1 MNKFPIY
8 NCPDILLYD
17 YDNEYE
23 KLYQSKVYELEGAL
37 QLFDNDNRLNEV
49 YKHLLKYER
58 LLPDKKLKFNGEIN
72 NIRFV
77 LINKVKSAL
86 DKGYELIS
94 LADPLSSIEFLG
106 LKAAKTYLDIFLLD
120 FLYEIKQICE
130 GRAFIHLCPKLSI
143 LLIKAMETDKKRLEY
158 KAYTIEVNNV
168 KLDKTYPSVVHAL
181 IYDRKRKEIISCLKC
196 IHFFGKTD
204 TVAVIKFNKKD
215 IAASLLK

>member
-17 YDNEYE
+17 YDNDYE

-37 QLFDNDNRLNEV
+37 QIFDSDNRLNEV

-58 LLPDKKLKFNGEIN
+58 LSPDKKLKFDMEIN
-72 NIRFV
+72 NIRLV

-120 FLYEIKQICE
+120 FLYDIKQICE

-143 LLIKAMETDKKRLEY
+143 LLIKAMEIDKKRLEY
-158 KAYTIEVNNV
+158 KAYTIEVDNV
-168 KLDKTYPSVVHAL
+168 KLDKTYPSIVHAL

>member
-8 NCPDILLYD
+8 NCPDILLYEYNND
-17 YDNEYE
+17 YE

-58 LLPDKKLKFNGEIN
+58 LLPDKKLKFDMEIN
-72 NIRFV
+72 NIRLV

-143 LLIKAMETDKKRLEY
+143 LLIKAMEIDKKRLEY
-158 KAYTIEVNNV
+158 KAYTIEVDNV
-168 KLDKTYPSVVHAL
+168 KLDKTYPSIVHAL
-181 IYDRKRKEIISCLKC
+181 IYDRKRKEIISGLKC

-215 IAASLLK
+215 IATSFIK

>member
-8 NCPDILLYD
+8 NCPDILLYEYNND
-17 YDNEYE
+17 YE

-37 QLFDNDNRLNEV
+37 QIFDNDNRLNEV
-49 YKHLLKYER
+49 YKHLLKYKR
-58 LLPDKKLKFNGEIN
+58 LSPDKKLKFDMEIN
-72 NIRFV
+72 NIRLV

-130 GRAFIHLCPKLSI
+130 GRAFIHLCPKLSM
-143 LLIKAMETDKKRLEY
+143 LLIKAMEIDKKRFEY
-158 KAYTIEVNNV
+158 KAYTIEVDNV
-168 KLDKTYPSVVHAL
+168 KLDKTYPSIVHAL
-181 IYDRKRKEIISCLKC
+181 IYDRKRKEIISGLKC

-215 IAASLLK
+215 IAASFIK

>member
-1 MNKFPIY
+1 MDKFPIY

-17 YDNEYE
+17 YNNEYK

-58 LLPDKKLKFNGEIN
+58 LLPDKKLKFDMEIN
-72 NIRFV
+72 NIRLV

-158 KAYTIEVNNV
+158 KAYTIEVDNV

-181 IYDRKRKEIISCLKC
+181 IYDRKRKEIISGLKC

-215 IAASLLK
+215 IAASFIK

>member
-17 YDNEYE
+17 YDNDYE

>member
-17 YDNEYE
+17 YNNDYE

-37 QLFDNDNRLNEV
+37 QIFDNDNRLNEV

-58 LLPDKKLKFNGEIN
+58 LSPDKKLKFDMEIN
-72 NIRFV
+72 NIRLV

-94 LADPLSSIEFLG
+94 VADPLSSIEFLG

-168 KLDKTYPSVVHAL
+168 KLDKTYPYVVHAL
-181 IYDRKRKEIISCLKC
+181 IYDRKRKEIISGLKC

-215 IAASLLK
+215 IAALLLK

>member
-8 NCPDILLYD
+8 NCPDILLYEYNND
-17 YDNEYE
+17 YE

-58 LLPDKKLKFNGEIN
+58 LLPDKKLKFDMEIN
-72 NIRFV
+72 NIRLV

-94 LADPLSSIEFLG
+94 VADPLSSIEFLG

-181 IYDRKRKEIISCLKC
+181 IYDRKRKEIISGLKC

-215 IAASLLK
+215 IAALLLK

>member
-8 NCPDILLYD
+8 NCPDILLYEYNND
-17 YDNEYE
+17 YE

-37 QLFDNDNRLNEV
+37 QIFDNDNRLNEV

-58 LLPDKKLKFNGEIN
+58 LSPDKKLKFDMEIN
-72 NIRFV
+72 NIRLV

-143 LLIKAMETDKKRLEY
+143 LLIKAMEIDKKRLEY
-158 KAYTIEVNNV
+158 KAYTIKVDNV
-168 KLDKTYPSVVHAL
+168 KLDKTYPSIVHAL
-181 IYDRKRKEIISCLKC
+181 IYDGKRREIISGLKC

-215 IAASLLK
+215 IATSFIK

>member
-181 IYDRKRKEIISCLKC
+181 IYDRKRKE
-196 IHFFGKTD
+196 KT
-204 TVAVIKFNKKD
+204 
-215 IAASLLK
+215 

>member
-17 YDNEYE
+17 YDNDYE
-23 KLYQSKVYELEGAL
+23 KLYKSKVYELEGAL
-37 QLFDNDNRLNEV
+37 QIFDNDNRLNEV

-58 LLPDKKLKFNGEIN
+58 LSPDKKLKFDMEIN
-72 NIRFV
+72 NIRLV

-86 DKGYELIS
+86 DKSYELIS

-143 LLIKAMETDKKRLEY
+143 LLIKAMEIDKKRLEY
-158 KAYTIEVNNV
+158 KAYTIEVDNV
-168 KLDKTYPSVVHAL
+168 KLDKTYPSIVHAL
-181 IYDRKRKEIISCLKC
+181 IYDRKREEIISGLKC

-215 IAASLLK
+215 IAASFIK

>member
-17 YDNEYE
+17 YDNDYE

-37 QLFDNDNRLNEV
+37 QIFDNDNRLNEV

-58 LLPDKKLKFNGEIN
+58 LLLDKKLKFDMEIN
-72 NIRFV
+72 NIRLV

-143 LLIKAMETDKKRLEY
+143 LLIKAIETDNKRLEY
-158 KAYTIEVNNV
+158 KAYTIEVDNV
-168 KLDKTYPSVVHAL
+168 KLDKTYPSIVHAL
-181 IYDRKRKEIISCLKC
+181 IYDRKRKEIISGLKC

-215 IAASLLK
+215 IATSFIK

>member
-17 YDNEYE
+17 YNNDYE

-37 QLFDNDNRLNEV
+37 QIFDNDNRINEV

-58 LLPDKKLKFNGEIN
+58 LSPDKKLKFDMEIN
-72 NIRFV
+72 NIRLV

-94 LADPLSSIEFLG
+94 VADPLSSIEFLG

-181 IYDRKRKEIISCLKC
+181 IYDRKRKEIISGLKC

-215 IAASLLK
+215 IAALLLK

>member
-17 YDNEYE
+17 YDNEYN

-58 LLPDKKLKFNGEIN
+58 LSPDKKLKFDTEIN
-72 NIRFV
+72 NIRLV

-94 LADPLSSIEFLG
+94 VADPLSSIEFLG

-120 FLYEIKQICE
+120 FLYDIKQICE

-158 KAYTIEVNNV
+158 KAYTIKVDNV
-168 KLDKTYPSVVHAL
+168 KLDKTYPSIVHAL
-181 IYDRKRKEIISCLKC
+181 IYDRKRREIISGLKC
-196 IHFFGKTD
+196 IHFSGKTD

>member
-17 YDNEYE
+17 YDNDYE

-37 QLFDNDNRLNEV
+37 QIFDNDNRLNEV

-58 LLPDKKLKFNGEIN
+58 LSPDKKLKFDMEIN
-72 NIRFV
+72 NIRLV

-130 GRAFIHLCPKLSI
+130 DRAFIHLCPKLSI
-143 LLIKAMETDKKRLEY
+143 LLIKAMEIDKKRLEY
-158 KAYTIEVNNV
+158 KAYTIEVDNV
-168 KLDKTYPSVVHAL
+168 KLDKIYPSIVHAL
-181 IYDRKRKEIISCLKC
+181 IYDRKRKEIISGLKC

-215 IAASLLK
+215 IAASFIK

>member
-17 YDNEYE
+17 CDNDYE

-37 QLFDNDNRLNEV
+37 QIFDNDNRLNEV
-49 YKHLLKYER
+49 YKHLLRYER
-58 LLPDKKLKFNGEIN
+58 LSSDKKLKFDIEIN
-72 NIRFV
+72 NIRLV

-94 LADPLSSIEFLG
+94 VADPLSSIEFLG

-120 FLYEIKQICE
+120 FLYDIKQICK

-158 KAYTIEVNNV
+158 KAYTIEVDNV
-168 KLDKTYPSVVHAL
+168 KLDKTYPSIIHAL
-181 IYDRKRKEIISCLKC
+181 LHDRKREEIISGLKC

-204 TVAVIKFNKKD
+204 SVAVIKFNKKD
-215 IAASLLK
+215 IAASFIK

>member
-17 YDNEYE
+17 YNNDYE

-58 LLPDKKLKFNGEIN
+58 LLLDKKLKFDMEIN
-72 NIRFV
+72 NIRLV

-94 LADPLSSIEFLG
+94 VADPLSSIEFLG

-158 KAYTIEVNNV
+158 KAYTIKVDNV
-168 KLDKTYPSVVHAL
+168 KLDKTYPSIVHAL
-181 IYDRKRKEIISCLKC
+181 IYDVKRREIISGLNC

-215 IAASLLK
+215 IAASFIK

>member
-17 YDNEYE
+17 YDNDYE

-37 QLFDNDNRLNEV
+37 QIFDNDNRLNEV

-58 LLPDKKLKFNGEIN
+58 LSPDKKLKFDMEIN
-72 NIRFV
+72 NIRLV

>member
-8 NCPDILLYD
+8 NCPDILLYEYNND
-17 YDNEYE
+17 YE

-37 QLFDNDNRLNEV
+37 QIFDNDNRLNEV

-58 LLPDKKLKFNGEIN
+58 LLPDKKLKFDVEIN
-72 NIRFV
+72 NIRLV

-86 DKGYELIS
+86 DNGYELIS

-120 FLYEIKQICE
+120 FLYDIKQICE

-143 LLIKAMETDKKRLEY
+143 LLIKAMETDNKRLEY
-158 KAYTIEVNNV
+158 KAYTIEVDNV
-168 KLDKTYPSVVHAL
+168 KLDKTYPSIVHAL
-181 IYDRKRKEIISCLKC
+181 IYDRKRKEIISGLKC

-215 IAASLLK
+215 IAASFIK

>member
-8 NCPDILLYD
+8 NCPDILLYEYNND
-17 YDNEYE
+17 YE

-37 QLFDNDNRLNEV
+37 QIFDNDNRLNEV

-58 LLPDKKLKFNGEIN
+58 LLPDKKLKFDMEIN
-72 NIRFV
+72 NIRLV

-143 LLIKAMETDKKRLEY
+143 LLIKAMETDNKRLEY
-158 KAYTIEVNNV
+158 KAYTIEVDNV
-168 KLDKTYPSVVHAL
+168 KLDKTYPSIVHAL
-181 IYDRKRKEIISCLKC
+181 IYDRKRKEIISGLKC

>member
-17 YDNEYE
+17 YNNDYE

-58 LLPDKKLKFNGEIN
+58 LLLDKKLKFDTEIN
-72 NIRFV
+72 NIKLV

-94 LADPLSSIEFLG
+94 VADPLSSIEFLG

-158 KAYTIEVNNV
+158 KAYTIKVDNV
-168 KLDKTYPSVVHAL
+168 KLDKTYPSIVHAL
-181 IYDRKRKEIISCLKC
+181 IYDRKRKEIISGLKC

-204 TVAVIKFNKKD
+204 TVAVIKFKKKD
-215 IAASLLK
+215 VATSFIK

>member
-17 YDNEYE
+17 YDNEYN

>member
-17 YDNEYE
+17 YNNDYE

-58 LLPDKKLKFNGEIN
+58 LLPDKKLKFDGEIN
-72 NIRFV
+72 NIRLV
-77 LINKVKSAL
+77 LINKVKIAL
-86 DKGYELIS
+86 DNGYELIS
-94 LADPLSSIEFLG
+94 VADPLSSIEFLG

-158 KAYTIEVNNV
+158 KAYTIKVDNV
-168 KLDKTYPSVVHAL
+168 KLDKTYPSIVHAL
-181 IYDRKRKEIISCLKC
+181 IYDRKRKEIISGLKC

-204 TVAVIKFNKKD
+204 TVAVIKFKKKD
-215 IAASLLK
+215 VATSFIK

>member
-17 YDNEYE
+17 YDNEYN

-49 YKHLLKYER
+49 YKHLLRYER
-58 LLPDKKLKFNGEIN
+58 LSPDKKLKFDTEIN
-72 NIRFV
+72 NIRLV

-94 LADPLSSIEFLG
+94 VADPLSSIEFLG
-106 LKAAKTYLDIFLLD
+106 D
-120 FLYEIKQICE
+120 IKQICE

-158 KAYTIEVNNV
+158 KAYTIKVDNV
-168 KLDKTYPSVVHAL
+168 KLDKTYPSIVHAL
-181 IYDRKRKEIISCLKC
+181 IYDGKRREIISGLKC

>member
-17 YDNEYE
+17 YNNDYE

-58 LLPDKKLKFNGEIN
+58 LLLDKKLKFDMEIN
-72 NIRFV
+72 NIRLV

-94 LADPLSSIEFLG
+94 VADPLSSIEFLG

-158 KAYTIEVNNV
+158 KAYTIKVDNV

-181 IYDRKRKEIISCLKC
+181 IYDRKRKEIISGLKC

-204 TVAVIKFNKKD
+204 TVAVIKFKKKD
-215 IAASLLK
+215 VATSFIK

>member
-49 YKHLLKYER
+49 YKNLLRYDR
-58 LLPDKKLKFNGEIN
+58 LSEDKKLKFGTEIN
-72 NIRFV
+72 NIKF
-77 LINKVKSAL
+77 LLKNKVKSAL

-94 LADPLSSIEFLG
+94 VADPLSSIEFLG

-120 FLYEIKQICE
+120 FLYDIKQICE
-130 GRAFIHLCPKLSI
+130 QRAFIHLCPKLSI

-158 KAYTIEVNNV
+158 KAYTIEVDNV
-168 KLDKTYPSVVHAL
+168 KLDETYPSIIHAL
-181 IYDRKRKEIISCLKC
+181 LHDIKRKEIISGLKC

-204 TVAVIKFNKKD
+204 TVAVIKFNKTD
-215 IAASLLK
+215 NS

>member
-17 YDNEYE
+17 YNNDYE

-58 LLPDKKLKFNGEIN
+58 LLPDKKLKFDTEIN
-72 NIRFV
+72 NIRLV

-86 DKGYELIS
+86 DNGYELIS

-120 FLYEIKQICE
+120 FLYDIKQICE

-143 LLIKAMETDKKRLEY
+143 LLIKAMETDNKRLEY
-158 KAYTIEVNNV
+158 KAYTIKVDNV
-168 KLDKTYPSVVHAL
+168 KLDKTYPSIVHAL
-181 IYDRKRKEIISCLKC
+181 IYDRKRKEIISGLKC

-215 IAASLLK
+215 IAASFIK

>member
-58 LLPDKKLKFNGEIN
+58 LLPDKKLKFDGEIN
-72 NIRFV
+72 NIRLV

-130 GRAFIHLCPKLSI
+130 GRAFIHLCLKLSI

>member
-58 LLPDKKLKFNGEIN
+58 LSPDKKLKFDMEIN
-72 NIRFV
+72 NIRLV

-215 IAASLLK
+215 IAASFIK

>member
-8 NCPDILLYD
+8 NCPDILLYEYNND
-17 YDNEYE
+17 YE

-37 QLFDNDNRLNEV
+37 QIFDNDNRLNEV

-58 LLPDKKLKFNGEIN
+58 LLPDKKLKFDGEIN
-72 NIRFV
+72 NIRLV

-86 DKGYELIS
+86 DNGYELIS

-120 FLYEIKQICE
+120 FLYDIKQICE

-143 LLIKAMETDKKRLEY
+143 LLIKAMETDNKRLEY
-158 KAYTIEVNNV
+158 KAYTIEVDNV
-168 KLDKTYPSVVHAL
+168 KLDKTYPSIVHAL
-181 IYDRKRKEIISCLKC
+181 IYDRKRKEIISGLKC

-215 IAASLLK
+215 IAASFIK

>member
-23 KLYQSKVYELEGAL
+23 NLYQSKVYELEGAL
-37 QLFDNDNRLNEV
+37 QIFDNDNRLNEV
-49 YKHLLKYER
+49 YKHLLRYER
-58 LLPDKKLKFNGEIN
+58 LSPDKKLKFDTEIN
-72 NIRFV
+72 NIRLV

-94 LADPLSSIEFLG
+94 VADPLSSIEFLG

-120 FLYEIKQICE
+120 FLYDIKQICE

-143 LLIKAMETDKKRLEY
+143 LLIKAMKTDNKRLEY
-158 KAYTIEVNNV
+158 KAYTIEVDNV
-168 KLDKTYPSVVHAL
+168 KLDKTYPSIVHAL
-181 IYDRKRKEIISCLKC
+181 IYDRKRKKIISCLKC

-215 IAASLLK
+215 VATSFIK

>member
-17 YDNEYE
+17 YDNEYN

-49 YKHLLKYER
+49 YKHLLRYER
-58 LLPDKKLKFNGEIN
+58 LSPDKKLKFDTEIN
-72 NIRFV
+72 NIRLV

-94 LADPLSSIEFLG
+94 VADPLSSIEFLG
-106 LKAAKTYLDIFLLD
+106 LKAAKMYLDIFLLD
-120 FLYEIKQICE
+120 FLYDIKQICK

-158 KAYTIEVNNV
+158 KAYTIKVDNV
-168 KLDKTYPSVVHAL
+168 KLDKTYPSIIHAL
-181 IYDRKRKEIISCLKC
+181 LHDRKREEIISGLKC

-204 TVAVIKFNKKD
+204 SVAVIKFNKKD

>member
-17 YDNEYE
+17 YDNDYE

-37 QLFDNDNRLNEV
+37 QIFDNDNRLNEV

-58 LLPDKKLKFNGEIN
+58 LSPDKKLKFDMEIN
-72 NIRFV
+72 NIRLV

-143 LLIKAMETDKKRLEY
+143 LLIKAMETDKKTSEY
-158 KAYTIEVNNV
+158 KGYTLEVENI
-168 KLDKTYPSVVHAL
+168 KSDKTYPSIIHAL
-181 IYDRKRKEIISCLKC
+181 IYDRKRKEIISGLKC

>member
-17 YDNEYE
+17 YDNDYE

-37 QLFDNDNRLNEV
+37 QIFDSDNRLNEV

-58 LLPDKKLKFNGEIN
+58 LSPDKKLKFDMEIN
-72 NIRFV
+72 NIRLV

>member
-8 NCPDILLYD
+8 KCPDILLYD

-49 YKHLLKYER
+49 YKNLLRYDR
-58 LLPDKKLKFNGEIN
+58 LSEDKKLKFGTEIN
-72 NIRFV
+72 NIKF
-77 LINKVKSAL
+77 LLKNKVKSAL

-94 LADPLSSIEFLG
+94 VADPLSSIEFLG

-120 FLYEIKQICE
+120 FLYDIKQICE

-158 KAYTIEVNNV
+158 KAYTIKVDNV
-168 KLDKTYPSVVHAL
+168 KLDKTYPSIVHAL
-181 IYDRKRKEIISCLKC
+181 IYDVKRREIISGLKC

>member
-8 NCPDILLYD
+8 KCPDILLYD

-49 YKHLLKYER
+49 YKNLLRYDR
-58 LLPDKKLKFNGEIN
+58 LSEDKKLKFGTEIN
-72 NIRFV
+72 NIKF
-77 LINKVKSAL
+77 LLKNKVKSAL

-94 LADPLSSIEFLG
+94 VADPLSSIEFLG

-158 KAYTIEVNNV
+158 KAYTIKVDNV
-168 KLDKTYPSVVHAL
+168 KLDKTYPSIVHAL
-181 IYDRKRKEIISCLKC
+181 IYDVKRREIISGLKC

>member
-17 YDNEYE
+17 YDNEYN

-49 YKHLLKYER
+49 YKHLLRYER
-58 LLPDKKLKFNGEIN
+58 LSPDKKLKFDTEIN
-72 NIRFV
+72 NIRLV